1 MRIDNSRAKAFFNC
15 PAYFY
20 ERYVQDIEASSRDNF
35 AFGTRWHQLLEE
47 RYRRQKGEDFT
58 APPCDNEEV
67 ENEARTMLARYEA
80 HYPEEPFDVV
90 AVEQYFEIGLP
101 EIGDPV
107 HLECDCGW
115 GVTYDGKYPVD
126 VLHCPEC
133 GAAVK
138 RWYRHTYCGEM
149 DAIVRDKATGLLQ
162 LFETKSEKRGSKA
175 NLPDAWAARSQV
187 GLYLWAAE
195 EIYKEPFKNILLNV
209 CTRQSPK
216 GQEPASFRR
225 DDLQRSEK
233 EKADAVSNIIY
244 IADQIKKLEQT
255 HGRDQLWPQNRNVCV
270 NEMTGWK
277 CDYHLLHVVG
287 RGERDEQL
295 IQIKYKP
302 ATEYLAF

>member
-47 RYRRQKGEDFT
+47 RYRRQKEEDFT
-58 APPCDNEEV
+58 APPCDQEEV

-80 HYPEEPFDVV
+80 HYPEEPFDVI
-90 AVEQYFEIGLP
+90 AVEQFFELP
-101 EIGDPV
+101 LP
-107 HLECDCGW
+107 
-115 GVTYDGKYPVD
+115 
-126 VLHCPEC
+126 CPEC
-133 GAAVK
+133 GLVEDHKMSCDTRLAH
-138 RWYRHTYCGEM
+138 HTYCGEM

-162 LFETKSEKRGSKA
+162 LFETKSERRGSKA

-195 EIYKEPFKNILLNV
+195 QIYKEPFKNILLNV

-244 IADQIKKLEQT
+244 IADQIEKLEQT
-255 HGRDQLWPQNRNVCV
+255 YGRDQLWPQNRNVCV

-302 ATEYLAF
+302 ATEYLSF

>member
-1 MRIDNSRAKAFFNC
+1 MRIDNSRMKAFWNC
-15 PAYFY
+15 PAAYQ
-20 ERYVQDIEASSRDNF
+20 ERYVQDIESSNRDNF

-58 APPCDNEEV
+58 APPCDNEDV

-80 HYPEEPFDVV
+80 HYPEEPFEVI
-90 AVEQYFEIGLP
+90 AVEQFFELQLP
-101 EIGDPV
+101 GSS
-107 HLECDCGW
+107 
-115 GVTYDGKYPVD
+115 
-126 VLHCPEC
+126 
-133 GAAVK
+133 
-138 RWYRHTYCGEM
+138 HTYCGEM
-149 DAIVRDKATGLLQ
+149 DAIVRDSATSLLQ
-162 LFETKSEKRGSKA
+162 LFETKSERRGSKA

-195 EIYKEPFKNILLNV
+195 QIYKEPFKNILLNV

-244 IADQIKKLEQT
+244 IADKIEELQRT
-255 HGRDQLWPQNRNVCV
+255 HGVDQLWPQNRNVCV

-302 ATEYLAF
+302 ATEYLSF